1 MTTFLGGTVARSLF
15 ASLALVVALPAAAF
29 ASITVEGSPFWELDR
44 PFDVQCKFRCP
55 LGVNIVERVS
65 YVVRSNGLKFP
76 NDTPQVLF
84 CSGRNQAVAHTLP
97 SPLTFLTGT
106 DLRCFVRFTPLVG
119 VDQADFEDTESSL

>member
-1 MTTFLGGTVARSLF
+1 MTKFLGVSVARSFF
-15 ASLALVVALPAAAF
+15 ASLTLVAALPAVSL
-29 ASITVEGSPFWELDR
+29 ASTTVEGSPFWELDR
-44 PFDVQCKFRCP
+44 PFDVQCEFRCP

-76 NDTPQVLF
+76 NDTRQVLF
-84 CSGRNQAVAHTLP
+84 CSGGNQTVAHTLP

-119 VDQADFEDTESSL
+119 VDQAEFEDADSSL